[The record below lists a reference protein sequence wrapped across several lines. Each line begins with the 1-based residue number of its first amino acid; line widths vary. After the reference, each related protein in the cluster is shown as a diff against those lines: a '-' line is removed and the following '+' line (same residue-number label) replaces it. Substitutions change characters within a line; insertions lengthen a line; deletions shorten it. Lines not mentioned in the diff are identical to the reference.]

1 MLLVGCGALSALGRP
16 VASPLFSKT
25 YAPPVIVHLNGSLIP
40 SAHASISPLDRGFLL
55 GDGLYEGLRAFDGR
69 VVSLARHAE
78 RLRAGLAL
86 AGIPWD
92 VAELGPICHTLIEAN
107 HAPDCFIYL
116 QVTRGAPAPG
126 QPPRAR
132 VLSGKVTPTVFAYA
146 VPAPALSAYPP
157 VPSKSART
165 VVDQRWLL
173 GHVKS
178 ISLMGG
184 VIGAME
190 AHAHGADDAV
200 LIRSRPD
207 GDFAAEGTSANL
219 IAVFESPHGSDIV
232 TPPLGHCP
240 ILAGV
245 TRDLLLEAC
254 AGSSL
259 RIVERPIPAESL
271 PRATELLLCG
281 TLTMVTSITS
291 LNGTPVGSGKP
302 GPIALALLHA
312 LCDRIRAEKRAI
324 S

>member
-1 MLLVGCGALSALGRP
+1 MLLVGWGALSAIRRP
-16 VASPLFSKT
+16 VASPPGAKT
-25 YAPPVIVHLNGSLIP
+25 YPLGVIVHLNGSLVPI
-40 SAHASISPLDRGFLL
+40 AQASISPLDRGFLL
-55 GDGLYEGLRAFDGR
+55 GDGLYEGLRAFEGR
-69 VVSLARHAE
+69 VVALARHAQ

-86 AGIPWD
+86 AAIPWD
-92 VAELGPICHTLIEAN
+92 VAYLGPICHTLIEAN
-107 HAPDCFIYL
+107 RTPDCFIYV
-116 QVTRGAPAPG
+116 QVTRGAPAPD

-132 VLSGKVTPTVFAYA
+132 VLGGRVTPTVFAYA

-157 VPSKSART
+157 VPAKSAST
-165 VVDQRWLL
+165 VVDQRWML

-184 VIGAME
+184 VIAAME
-190 AHAHGADDAV
+190 AHSAGADDAI

-219 IAVFESPHGSDIV
+219 VAVFDAPGGTEIV

-254 AGSSL
+254 ADASL
-259 RIVERPIPAESL
+259 RITERPIPAESL
-271 PRATELLLCG
+271 SRARELLLCG

-291 LNGTPVGSGKP
+291 LNGIPVGTGKP
-302 GPIALALLHA
+302 GPAAGALLAA
-312 LCDRIRAEKRAI
+312 LCDRIRAEQRVG
-324 S
+324 